1 MVRKVKRTAGSVR
14 GFEQNRPNSVSGVD
28 VGDKKRKE
36 DLSNALAS
44 FGRKRKT
51 TARRVGR
58 SKS

>member
-14 GFEQNRPNSVSGVD
+14 GLKQNRPGFVPGVD

-36 DLSNALAS
+36 DLSDALAS

-51 TARRVGR
+51 ATHKVGR
-58 SKS
+58 TKS